1 MIELLPK
8 FLQYLR
14 IERNYS
20 GNTLIAYQIDLEQFT
35 LFLQENGNDPA
46 DLSKVTKNELKWYV
60 ATLHDQDL
68 SKKTI
73 SRKIASLRAF
83 FRYARRSGVI
93 TSNIALQLIF
103 PKPERRLPQFLTE
116 TEISK
121 LMDLPD
127 LLTWQGIRDKAI
139 LELFYSTGI
148 RLSELTGLKVE
159 AFQGRESAIKVFGKG
174 AKDRI
179 VPVGKTCL
187 RAIENWLKKRN
198 EFVLDHQFLF
208 VNAKMKPI
216 DPPSVQRL
224 VKKYLIQITE
234 VPKKSP
240 HLLRHSFATHMIDHG
255 ADLRAVKEFLGH
267 ESLSTTQVYTH
278 VSIDRLKKVYQ
289 LAHPKANQ

>member
-20 GNTLIAYQIDLEQFT
+20 GNTLIAYQTDLEQFS
-35 LFLQENGNDPA
+35 LFLEENGNKPA
-46 DLSKVTKNELKWYV
+46 DLNKVTKNDLKWYISS
-60 ATLHDQDL
+60 LYDQEL
-68 SKKTI
+68 SKKTV

-93 TSNIALQLIF
+93 SSNIALQLIF

-116 TEISK
+116 TEVTQ

-127 LLTWQGIRDKAI
+127 KTSWQGLRDKAI

-148 RLSELTGLKVE
+148 RLTELTTLKTE
-159 AFQGRESAIKVFGKG
+159 AFQGHDSAIKVVGKG

-187 RAIENWLKKRN
+187 NAINDWLIARN
-198 EFVLDHQFLF
+198 ELVSDHQFLF
-208 VNAKMKPI
+208 INSKLKPI

-224 VKKYLIQITE
+224 VKRYLNQVTE